1 MACHS
6 ARLDQ
11 TSYCAGAPPVYCRG
25 RPHLVR
31 CRGNSELQLLDLRFT
46 EIDPG
51 CVKTQKIV
59 ERRERFFQDEV
70 KSDSLRNFCAP
81 KREFAKGPFYRLR
94 SPSCFYAAKTLSG
107 PRRI

>member
-1 MACHS
+1 MSPPGTFRPFLMS
-6 ARLDQ
+6 AMRSLLGANW
-11 TSYCAGAPPVYCRG
+11 TSKQSQNGA
-25 RPHLVR
+25 
-31 CRGNSELQLLDLRFT
+31 N
-46 EIDPG
+46 DPG

-94 SPSCFYAAKTLSG
+94 SPSCFYAAKAHSG
-107 PRRI
+107 LTTRKDDGPQQSETPTG